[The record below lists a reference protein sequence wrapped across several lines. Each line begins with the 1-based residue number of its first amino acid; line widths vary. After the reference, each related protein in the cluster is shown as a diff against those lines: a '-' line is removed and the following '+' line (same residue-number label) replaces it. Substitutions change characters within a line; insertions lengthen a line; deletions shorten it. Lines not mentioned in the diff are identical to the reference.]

1 MGPPPRF
8 HPFYLPRTSGV
19 DHQVGFLRQ
28 ALSNSEPISE
38 NIHRLYAVTMK
49 NLPIAIGFAII
60 TASQLV
66 VGTCLVVA
74 VAKNKGRDKLEA

>member
-8 HPFYLPRTSGV
+8 HLFYLPRTSGA
-19 DHQVGFLRQ
+19 DHQVGFLR
-28 ALSNSEPISE
+28 ALSNSELISE
-38 NIHRLYAVTMK
+38 NIHRIYAVTMK
-49 NLPIAIGFAII
+49 NFPIAIGFAII

-74 VAKNKGRDKLEA
+74 VAKNKGRGKLRT